1 MPPQSGSRVDSTTV
15 HLAFKGKPSSRMC
28 GQTTTNDT
36 ALFVYGTL
44 KRGFFNYSR
53 YLGIAESDSKAVF
66 VGDGCTIESYPMV
79 VRPPNQTGSSGAP
92 QLLDE
97 AGKGFNVMGE
107 VYLIDESTLKA
118 MDILEGVHRG
128 RYRRQTIQVQFET
141 EEGYLRHMECAT
153 YFFVAE
159 DPSLQELPW
168 LENYTAEHNAA
179 YVAKPV
185 SDEILSLCQG
195 PSTLRASCPKERTK
209 LLHSMS
215 QMSLAS
221 LSTSGSSKGVMSSD
235 SLSPLSEAEMFDQAA
250 CDFELLEISADST
263 EVF

>member
-1 MPPQSGSRVDSTTV
+1 
-15 HLAFKGKPSSRMC
+15 MC
-28 GQTTTNDT
+28 GQQDNDT
-36 ALFVYGTL
+36 AIFVYGTL

-53 YLGIAESDSKAVF
+53 YLGLAESEGKAVF
-66 VGDGCTIESYPMV
+66 VGDGLTIDSYPMV

-97 AGKGFNVMGE
+97 AGKGCHVMGE

-118 MDILEGVHRG
+118 MDLLEGVHRG
-128 RYRRQTIQVQFET
+128 RYRRQNINVQFKT
-141 EEGYLRHMECAT
+141 EEGNLRHMECAT

-159 DPSLQELPW
+159 DPSLQTLPW
-168 LENYTAEHNAA
+168 LEKYTSEHNSA
-179 YVAKPV
+179 YLAKPT
-185 SDEILSLCQG
+185 SDEILNLCQG

-221 LSTSGSSKGVMSSD
+221 LSTTGSSKGVMSSD
-235 SLSPLSEAEMFDQAA
+235 SLPQLADEADLFVDAT
-250 CDFELLEISADST
+250 CDFELLEICGDST